1 MMNNWYYQNNW
12 DSMMDWGRH
21 PWFGFGFGA
30 LALWSLVWQGIAL
43 WKSAR
48 NGDRY
53 WFLALLLIHSAGI
66 LDILYLFVFA
76 KNKLVL
82 VSEPIKSTRKNQA
95 KNNRV

>member
-1 MMNNWYYQNNW
+1 MMNFNSWEMMSW
-12 DSMMDWGRH
+12 DQPGMRAGI
-21 PWFGFGFGA
+21 GL
-30 LALWSLVWQGIAL
+30 LAIWSLVWSGLSL

-53 WFLALLLIHSAGI
+53 WFLALLLIHTGGI

-82 VSEPIKSTRKNQA
+82 VSEPAKPAKKTSRK
-95 KNNRV
+95 K